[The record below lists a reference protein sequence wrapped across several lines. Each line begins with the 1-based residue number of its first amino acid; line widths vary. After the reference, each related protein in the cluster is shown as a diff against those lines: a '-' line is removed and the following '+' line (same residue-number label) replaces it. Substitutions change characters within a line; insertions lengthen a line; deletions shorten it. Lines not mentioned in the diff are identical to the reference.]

1 MKTLEK
7 KTQWSITVYFGIL
20 SKKKKKKKIGAYFS
34 LGERRKRDEGSTQ
47 MIKPQNKILEKWVN

>member
-1 MKTLEK
+1 MENNFIFRHIVK
-7 KTQWSITVYFGIL
+7 
-20 SKKKKKKKIGAYFS
+20 KKKKKKKIGAYFS